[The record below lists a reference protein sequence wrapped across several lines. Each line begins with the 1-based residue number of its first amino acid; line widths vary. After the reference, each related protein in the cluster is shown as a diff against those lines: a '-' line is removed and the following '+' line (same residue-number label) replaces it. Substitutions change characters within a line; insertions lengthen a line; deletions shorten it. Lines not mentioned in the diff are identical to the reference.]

1 MPGNRGSVMV
11 TAALLVTIHDLQN
24 GWPEACQHWSKIAL
38 FGSASPHRKG
48 SALEASD
55 SRALLRKSLSK
66 SGGDIE
72 PQISAMSQ

>member
-1 MPGNRGSVMV
+1 MV

-48 SALEASD
+48 SALEESD
-55 SRALLRKSLSK
+55 SRASYASRFPNLVVTRSLRYR
-66 SGGDIE
+66 
-72 PQISAMSQ
+72 Q